1 MPGNPKTS
9 PHYSTPRASRKRV
22 PTNLT
27 LSADALALLDELAED
42 EQRARS
48 QIVED
53 ALNVYKTSRSKEST

>member
-9 PHYSTPRASRKRV
+9 PHYSTPRDRRKRV

-27 LSADALALLDELAED
+27 LSADALALLDELAKD

>member
-9 PHYSTPRASRKRV
+9 PHYSTQRASRKRI

-27 LSADALALLDELAED
+27 LSADALSLLDELAED

-53 ALNVYKTSRSKEST
+53 ALTVYKTSRSQQST